1 MISISRILVPTV
13 LSPACGWAAWYSEKL
28 AQRLGSKLVFL
39 HVGAC
44 SREQIDAF
52 VSSRLAGAP
61 HEVLIREGEPADVI
75 VQVAGELGIDL
86 ILMPTHAHGRFRRF
100 LLGSVTAKVL
110 HDANCPVLTGVHQE
124 DLPASRLADF
134 RSLVCAVD
142 ADETFGPVVRFASD
156 LAALLSA
163 TLTMV
168 HAIPVADETSDNRG
182 EKEIRRY
189 MFQRAHERFAV
200 LCKESNVSL
209 KVLSAGGRVERVV
222 REAALRENAD
232 LMVIG
237 RGHTLQ
243 ELGRLRTHAY
253 AIIRNSPCPV
263 VSV

>member
-13 LSPACGWAAWYSEKL
+13 LSPACGWAAGYSEKL
-28 AQRLGSKLVFL
+28 AQRLGSKLFFL

-44 SREQIDAF
+44 SREQIDVF
-52 VSSRLAGAP
+52 VSSRLSSTL
-61 HEVLIREGEPADVI
+61 HEVLIRQGEPADVI
-75 VQVAGELGIDL
+75 VQLSRELGVDL

-124 DLPASRLADF
+124 DLPASRPADF

-142 ADETFGPVVRFASD
+142 TNESFGPVVRFASD
-156 LAALLSA
+156 LAALLNA
-163 TLTMV
+163 TLTLV
-168 HAIPVADETSDNRG
+168 HAIPAADETSDNRG
-182 EKEIRRY
+182 EVEIRRH
-189 MFQRAHERFAV
+189 MFQRANQRFAE
-200 LCKESNVSL
+200 LCTQSNLSL
-209 KVLSAGGRVERVV
+209 KVLSAGGPVERVV

-232 LMVIG
+232 LLVIG